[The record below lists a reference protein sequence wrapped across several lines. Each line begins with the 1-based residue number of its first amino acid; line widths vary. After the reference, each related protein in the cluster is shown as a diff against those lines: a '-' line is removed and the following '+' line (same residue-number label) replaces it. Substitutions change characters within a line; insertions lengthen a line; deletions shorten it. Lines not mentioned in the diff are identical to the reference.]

1 MENLKLDGKQYALWL
16 QGEPN
21 YRKES
26 SRGDCY
32 SYSERK
38 AKHWKGTGK
47 LTVKA
52 DGKEYFFLFV
62 TDSWREGE
70 KNWDR
75 SLFFSVI
82 SFTNANGFDV
92 FPIIIDQYV
101 MSDSIA
107 HKIYV
112 KLHNDDNKNAPNP
125 SIHIRTEK
133 VEPLIERGALSEPG
147 GQIRLDLTVVQAG

>member
-1 MENLKLDGKQYALWL
+1 MENLKLDGKQYSLWL

-21 YRKES
+21 YGKES

-32 SYSERK
+32 SYSEYK

-75 SLFFSVI
+75 SFIFSVI
-82 SFTNANGFDV
+82 SFTDTNGYEI
-92 FPIIIDQYV
+92 FPNIIDQDAV
-101 MSDSIA
+101 SDSIA
-107 HKIYV
+107 HKILV
-112 KLHNDDNKNAPNP
+112 KLNDGDNKNTPVP
-125 SIHIRTEK
+125 SIRIRTEK
-133 VEPLIERGALSEPG
+133 VEPLITKGALLDSH
-147 GQIRLDLTVVQAG
+147 GQRHLNLISF